1 MKGFPP
7 ALLLAAAC
15 SIGACQ
21 KGGAPASATPSA
33 SNDDCELGSCM
44 GPDVELLSREHSP
57 EEATFA
63 EGESECPY
71 AEGKVPPKE
80 KLVNDRDI
88 PEFNR
93 GRARGTNYY
102 AKNGR
107 VQDIDLHEQLMGV
120 QGRIFECIDLLQCYD
135 DEADDFPAGELE
147 FQFELEP
154 TGKVS
159 AVSVKPSEGLE
170 DPIVRACARRSLYEY
185 EFPSWQGARMVVSY
199 RIEIGEG

>member
-1 MKGFPP
+1 MKGLPP
-7 ALLLAAAC
+7 ALLFAAAC
-15 SIGACQ
+15 SISACQ
-21 KGGAPASATPSA
+21 KGGGSASAPPTA
-33 SNDDCELGSCM
+33 SSEDCELGSCM
-44 GPDVELLSREHSP
+44 GPDVELLSRDHSP
-57 EEATFA
+57 LAGTFA
-63 EGESECPY
+63 EGESACPY
-71 AEGKVPPKE
+71 PEGKVPPKE
-80 KLVNDRDI
+80 KLADDRDI

-93 GRARGTNYY
+93 GRARGSNYL
-102 AKNGR
+102 AKNAR

-135 DEADDFPAGELE
+135 DGAEDFPAGELE

-154 TGKVS
+154 SGKVS

-185 EFPSWQGARMVVSY
+185 AFPAWNGARMVVSY